1 MTAPG
6 PVVLFN
12 NLRARDYSSLQR
24 MIPPACNLAVTFTAE
39 MGSGLSLRVKAR
51 TPPANWPPETLWEKR
66 AKRMGVEPWGEE
78 ERETG
83 ERQEISGRNNE
94 ERN

>member
-1 MTAPG
+1 MPG

-24 MIPPACNLAVTFTAE
+24 MIPPACNLALTFTAE
-39 MGSGLSLRVKAR
+39 GGSWLSVRVKAR
-51 TPPANWPPETLWEKR
+51 TPTVNWPPETLRENSR
-66 AKRMGVEPWGEE
+66 GMGVEE

-83 ERQEISGRNNE
+83 KGQEGSGRNKKE
-94 ERN
+94 